1 MNCSG
6 TKLWSAHLH
15 ASWLQADPHALL
27 SLSITTTVVI
37 KKEKKYIYI
46 PLARNWPIPIWA
58 VLGYTGF
65 LFICLWTGTWLWVP
79 LCLVYFLIC
88 MDIFFYKKSKVF
100 AEKVKGLITNE
111 AVERQNQYHFFFI
124 KNFVPDSVRRPCCCC
139 ISFLTWWTSGCFSN
153 SGCSFRNRVLSV
165 LTH

>member
-1 MNCSG
+1 MKGSG

-37 KKEKKYIYI
+37 KKENIYIYI
-46 PLARNWPIPIWA
+46 PLARYCPIPIWA

-65 LFICLWTGTWLWVP
+65 LFICLWMGTWFWVA

-88 MDIFFYKKSKVF
+88 MDIFFTKNQKSLQRKWRGWSPMKQWKGKASTISSSERTLYLTLQEDLLLYFVF
-100 AEKVKGLITNE
+100 NMMDIWLL
-111 AVERQNQYHFFFI
+111 R
-124 KNFVPDSVRRPCCCC
+124 
-139 ISFLTWWTSGCFSN
+139 
-153 SGCSFRNRVLSV
+153 
-165 LTH
+165 